1 MKKLTKFKLIPI
13 IGLASYQINASDLN
27 NIESTP
33 IIQITTGK
41 LQGVAVKNMLEFKNI
56 PYAAA
61 PVGKLRW
68 RPPQPAYKWDGV
80 RDASKFGDAC
90 IQPIIKGLNSELAS
104 TSEDCLKLNVF
115 TPINSGSKKLPVMVW
130 FHGGGLVEGSAS
142 EPYYEPSGLI
152 KEGVIVVTVDY
163 RIGKFGF
170 FAPKELVEEAKKNG
184 EPFGNY
190 GIMDQIYSLKWVQ
203 KNISAFG
210 GDPNNVTI
218 FGQSAGGRS
227 VTWLMTSP
235 ASKGLFHKAIAQSAQ
250 QLPLRDLRQEKFGML
265 SEESLEEKYINS
277 LGVKNLDD
285 LRKLPADKLIVTPQ
299 EFQDGEFG
307 GAFIDGKIVIGDPIK
322 LFASGKQHNVPLL
335 IGTNSWDASYF
346 VLGQPK
352 VDDYIKKM
360 GEDKSIVNQLY
371 KSFNA
376 KCSLSAEIMS
386 DGWYRGGVKI
396 LANSANKK
404 APSYAYY
411 FSYLTPNIRDSHIG
425 PAHTFELPYV
435 FGDLENVLPA
445 PNVPEPNR
453 DICEN
458 INNAASLMKK
468 QAVWSSYWYPMTD
481 PNNKSDISIANQFAK
496 SWTAFAKTG
505 NPNTN
510 SKNAWQPYSIKTDI
524 MRNFSGENES
534 YIYNLEQDRVEYQI
548 KAINKI
554 YGIE

>member
-235 ASKGLFHKAIAQSAQ
+235 ASKGLF
-250 QLPLRDLRQEKFGML
+250 
-265 SEESLEEKYINS
+265 
-277 LGVKNLDD
+277 
-285 LRKLPADKLIVTPQ
+285 
-299 EFQDGEFG
+299 
-307 GAFIDGKIVIGDPIK
+307 IK
-322 LFASGKQHNVPLL
+322 Q
-335 IGTNSWDASYF
+335 
-346 VLGQPK
+346 
-352 VDDYIKKM
+352 
-360 GEDKSIVNQLY
+360 
-371 KSFNA
+371 
-376 KCSLSAEIMS
+376 
-386 DGWYRGGVKI
+386 
-396 LANSANKK
+396 
-404 APSYAYY
+404 
-411 FSYLTPNIRDSHIG
+411 
-425 PAHTFELPYV
+425 
-435 FGDLENVLPA
+435 
-445 PNVPEPNR
+445 
-453 DICEN
+453 
-458 INNAASLMKK
+458 
-468 QAVWSSYWYPMTD
+468 
-481 PNNKSDISIANQFAK
+481 
-496 SWTAFAKTG
+496 
-505 NPNTN
+505 
-510 SKNAWQPYSIKTDI
+510 
-524 MRNFSGENES
+524 
-534 YIYNLEQDRVEYQI
+534 
-548 KAINKI
+548 
-554 YGIE
+554 